1 MVFVVCMIS
10 KKSTAGF
17 MKTTPVASRPLS
29 LTNGGSLD
37 LFFLGV
43 GSAFTKRHYQTNLL
57 IVKGDEHLLVDCGTK
72 CTQAFYELGMPVTSI
87 RNFLITHSHA
97 DHIGGLEEVALMGKY
112 VTKKK
117 PNMIISETY
126 QHILWDMSLRG
137 GCAYNEEEAG
147 DILTFGDFWNVL
159 RPQWIEN
166 FPRETYRISLGAIDI
181 VTMRTKHIP
190 DTSSD
195 WQSSFWSCGMV
206 IDGRVLFTSDTRFDP
221 ELVIQY
227 DAKFNLEAVFHDCQ
241 FYNGGVHASLAELK
255 QLPASI
261 RKKTWLTHYGDNWE
275 QFEEEIA
282 AAGFAGLAKQHVWYE
297 F

>member
-1 MVFVVCMIS
+1 
-10 KKSTAGF
+10 
-17 MKTTPVASRPLS
+17 MKTTPVSSRPLS

-72 CTQAFYELGMPVTSI
+72 CTQAFYELGMPVTGI

-166 FPRETYRISLGAIDI
+166 FPRETYRISLGPIDI

-206 IDGRVLFTSDTRFDP
+206 VDGRVLFTSDTRYDP

-227 DAKFNLEAVFHDCQ
+227 DQKFNLEAVFHDCQ
-241 FYNGGVHASLAELK
+241 FYNGGVHASLSELK
-255 QLPASI
+255 QLPESI

-275 QFEEEIA
+275 QFEEEIR
-282 AAGFAGLAKQHVWYE
+282 AAGFAGLARQHMWYE